1 MSAEGLL
8 IVNSLTSRCLIIPSR
23 KPCRVDKSLHSSH
36 DGCYKPDCYKLN
48 FLLMPELLCSLPSAN
63 KHKPWIETEYQGIV
77 MENDNTVLLNPP
89 LFALDKDAPL
99 HYAGE
104 ICGFRVHNGPSG
116 SGSVQFEAVVL
127 DRSTGEGLVR
137 SKEPLD
143 CESQREHSFTIQA
156 YDCGEGPDGVNS
168 KKSHKAT
175 VHVRVNDVNEFS
187 PVFVERRY
195 EASVP
200 EGRLFDRI
208 VRVEALD
215 ADCSPQYSQICF
227 YDIITPNVPF
237 AIDNDGNIKNTE
249 PLDSKRERVHTFWVT
264 AFDCGKNR
272 AQADAQVVVTVK
284 PSCKPGWIGW
294 TKRVEYTPGSG
305 SIPLFPSLHLETC
318 EETVWNIQATV
329 ELQTGHIGK
338 GCDRDSYSDR
348 SVRRLCGAVRGEVDL
363 LPPPSP
369 AANWTS
375 ALPTLPSSDSSL
387 VFSFNGSNHVA
398 VVPDPVVSALSGD
411 HFTLQLWMR
420 RGGANIQPAATQT
433 RGNRKEEETIVC
445 STVKNDDSFSHY
457 SLSVH
462 GCRLSLFYWPDV
474 SAARPVKFL
483 WKLEQVCDSE
493 WHHLSL
499 SVQFPSVTL
508 YVDGVTFDPAL
519 IHDNGAIPNPAA
531 RQRMFIGACWGES
544 RCVHE
549 NRLQIKPSSTAD
561 STEGDPEQQY
571 VGGYHGLLSG
581 VTVRPGS
588 VEPHSVVECLYACR
602 EGLDFGDLETLGS
615 GMKSSSVSM
624 INQQFGDTELFKH
637 GLWLS
642 WAMRDVTVWRRCQIT
657 GNILSLYTQ
666 PQCFNEE
673 SCLSLKQLEGYL
685 VVLQPDAPQISL
697 SGVGPHLARPAPEFE
712 GSRGVPLFP
721 ELRIVCSLSHA
732 VNTAAQGMEG
742 GALMSDAVAHTLDG
756 CEVQPLGEEL
766 NPEREELLV
775 DMDVVRERG
784 LEIIN
789 TTAYI
794 AITGA
799 ESISVYEDVLRSVR
813 YRLAK
818 GSARFE
824 RRFRLSC
831 SEMNGRYTSNELT
844 LEVNF
849 LHSLD
854 SLYHPSHLLA
864 SQQQFLHPSHHAG
877 ELSGH
882 TLPNPHRNSVVPG
895 AATVIIM
902 VCVGFLVVM
911 VILGVFR
918 IRSIHRRGE
927 GARGGAKESNS
938 QWDDSALTIIINPM
952 ESYESRMGISADTEG
967 EGEEDEEAAESPDD
981 ASDDQRIIIKKEGRD
996 GNARRY

>member
-1 MSAEGLL
+1 
-8 IVNSLTSRCLIIPSR
+8 
-23 KPCRVDKSLHSSH
+23 
-36 DGCYKPDCYKLN
+36 
-48 FLLMPELLCSLPSAN
+48 
-63 KHKPWIETEYQGIV
+63 

-104 ICGFRVHNGPSG
+104 ICGFRVHSGTAG
-116 SGSVQFEAVVL
+116 SGAPQFEAVVL

-249 PLDSKRERVHTFWVT
+249 PLDSKRQRVHSFWVT

-272 AQADAQVVVTVK
+272 AQADAQVIVTVK

-294 TKRVEYTPGSG
+294 SKRVEYTPGSG

-387 VFSFNGSNHVA
+387 VFSFNGSSHVA
-398 VVPDPVVSALSGD
+398 VVPDSVAAAVSGD

-420 RGGANIQPAATQT
+420 RGGANTQPAPNQV
-433 RGNRKEEETIVC
+433 RGNRREEEYIVC
-445 STVKNDDSFSHY
+445 STVRNGRYDSYSHY

-474 SAARPVKFL
+474 AAARPVKFL

-519 IHDNGAIPNPAA
+519 IHDSGAVPNPAP
-531 RQRMFIGACWGES
+531 RQRLVIGACWG
-544 RCVHE
+544 R
-549 NRLQIKPSSTAD
+549 
-561 STEGDPEQQY
+561 Y
-571 VGGYHGLLSG
+571 VGGYRGLLSG

-615 GMKSSSVSM
+615 GMKVHVNPSQSVLVLEGDDIESF
-624 INQQFGDTELFKH
+624 NRAVQQ
-637 GLWLS
+637 
-642 WAMRDVTVWRRCQIT
+642 VTYRNSLRFATPGVRPLKLTTSLRCF
-657 GNILSLYTQ
+657 S
-666 PQCFNEE
+666 EE
-673 SCLSLKQLEGYL
+673 GCLSLKPLEGYL

-712 GSRGVPLFP
+712 GPRGVPLFP
-721 ELRIVCSLSHA
+721 ELRIVCSVAFLFFSLDPLIFPP
-732 VNTAAQGMEG
+732 
-742 GALMSDAVAHTLDG
+742 ALMSDAVAHTLDG

-775 DMDVVRERG
+775 DMESLREKG
-784 LEIIN
+784 LDIIN

-794 AITGA
+794 AITGTA
-799 ESISVYEDVLRSVR
+799 VEWDILRSIR

-864 SQQQFLHPSHHAG
+864 SQQQFLHPSHHSG
-877 ELSGH
+877 ELGGH
-882 TLPNPHRNSVVPG
+882 TLPSPHRNSVVPG

-918 IRSIHRRGE
+918 IRSIHRRGD
-927 GARGGAKESNS
+927 GTRNGAKEGSG
-938 QWDDSALTIIINPM
+938 QWDDSALTIIVNPM
-952 ESYESRMGISADTEG
+952 ESYESRMGATVDTEG
-967 EGEEDEEAAESPDD
+967 EGEEDEEGVDSPGD

-996 GNARRY
+996 SAPRRY

>member
-1 MSAEGLL
+1 
-8 IVNSLTSRCLIIPSR
+8 VKNRT
-23 KPCRVDKSLHSSH
+23 V
-36 DGCYKPDCYKLN
+36 
-48 FLLMPELLCSLPSAN
+48 AN

-143 CESQREHSFTIQA
+143 CENQREHSFTIQA

-249 PLDSKRERVHTFWVT
+249 PLDSKRQRVFTFWVT

-272 AQADAQVVVTVK
+272 AQADAQVVITVK

-398 VVPDPVVSALSGD
+398 VVPDSVVSALSGD

-420 RGGANIQPAATQT
+420 RGGANIHYLLCCT
-433 RGNRKEEETIVC
+433 
-445 STVKNDDSFSHY
+445 DDSFSHY

-519 IHDNGAIPNPAA
+519 IHDNGAIPNPAP
-531 RQRMFIGACWGES
+531 RQRMFIGASWGNVTS
-544 RCVHE
+544 
-549 NRLQIKPSSTAD
+549 PS
-561 STEGDPEQQY
+561 PCC
-571 VGGYHGLLSG
+571 YHGLLSG

-615 GMKSSSVSM
+615 GMKVHVNPSQSVLVLEGDDIESF
-624 INQQFGDTELFKH
+624 NRAVQQ
-637 GLWLS
+637 
-642 WAMRDVTVWRRCQIT
+642 VTYR
-657 GNILSLYTQ
+657 NSLRFAT
-666 PQCFNEE
+666 PGVRPLKLTTSLRCFNEE

-712 GSRGVPLFP
+712 GPRGVPLFP
-721 ELRIVCSLSHA
+721 ELRIVCSLTHA
-732 VNTAAQGMEG
+732 VNTAAQVME

-799 ESISVYEDVLRSVR
+799 ESISVYEDVLRSVH

-854 SLYHPSHLLA
+854 SLYQPSHLLA

-918 IRSIHRRGE
+918 IRSIHRRIE
-927 GARGGAKESNS
+927 GAGGEAKEGTS
-938 QWDDSALTIIINPM
+938 QWDDSALTII
-952 ESYESRMGISADTEG
+952 SYESRMGISADTEG
-967 EGEEDEEAAESPDD
+967 EGEEEEEEEEEVAESPED

>member
-1 MSAEGLL
+1 LTLTRAGSSL
-8 IVNSLTSRCLIIPSR
+8 IAPFVPASPPGSVS
-23 KPCRVDKSLHSSH
+23 VD
-36 DGCYKPDCYKLN
+36 C
-48 FLLMPELLCSLPSAN
+48 SAN

-77 MENDNTVLLNPP
+77 MENDNTVLLSPP

-116 SGSVQFEAVVL
+116 SGTVQFEAVVL

-156 YDCGEGPDGVNS
+156 YDCGEGPDGANS

-249 PLDSKRERVHTFWVT
+249 PLDSKRQRVYTFWVT

-272 AQADAQVVVTVK
+272 AQADAQVVITVK
-284 PSCKPGWIGW
+284 PSCKPGWNGW

-305 SIPLFPSLHLETC
+305 SVPLFPSLHLETC

-375 ALPTLPSSDSSL
+375 SLPTLPSSDSSL
-387 VFSFNGSNHVA
+387 VFSFNGSAHIAAVPNSVA
-398 VVPDPVVSALSGD
+398 AAVSGD

-420 RGGANIQPAATQT
+420 RGGANVQPASSAPTPGQS
-433 RGNRKEEETIVC
+433 RGSHKEEETIIC
-445 STVKNDDSFSHY
+445 STVRNEDSFSHY

-474 SAARPVKFL
+474 SATRPVKFL

-519 IHDNGAIPNPAA
+519 IHDNGAIPNPAP
-531 RQRMFIGACWGES
+531 RQRMVIGACWAEPEEKQKISNNTIPEGKDSGELV
-544 RCVHE
+544 R
-549 NRLQIKPSSTAD
+549 R
-561 STEGDPEQQY
+561 Y
-571 VGGYHGLLSG
+571 VGGYRGLLSG

-615 GMKSSSVSM
+615 GMKVHVNPSQSVLVLEGDDIESF
-624 INQQFGDTELFKH
+624 NRAVQQ
-637 GLWLS
+637 
-642 WAMRDVTVWRRCQIT
+642 VTYRNSLRFATPGVRPLKLTTSLRCF
-657 GNILSLYTQ
+657 S
-666 PQCFNEE
+666 EE

-697 SGVGPHLARPAPEFE
+697 SGVGPHLARPPPEFE
-712 GSRGVPLFP
+712 GPRGVPLFP

-732 VNTAAQGMEG
+732 VNTAAQVMEG
-742 GALMSDAVAHTLDG
+742 GGESPDTLMSDAVAHTLDG

-775 DMDVVRERG
+775 DMDVLRERG

-864 SQQQFLHPSHHAG
+864 SQQQFLHPSQHSG

-882 TLPNPHRNSVVPG
+882 SMPNPHRNSVVPG

-918 IRSIHRRGE
+918 IRSIHRRSEGE
-927 GARGGAKESNS
+927 IGGAKEGSS
-938 QWDDSALTIIINPM
+938 QWDDSALTIIVNPM
-952 ESYESRMGISADTEG
+952 ESFESRMGIAADTEG
-967 EGEEDEEAAESPDD
+967 EGEEEEEEDEEEEEATDSPDD
-981 ASDDQRIIIKKEGRD
+981 AAGDDQRIIAKKDGRD
-996 GNARRY
+996 ANPRRY

>member
-1 MSAEGLL
+1 
-8 IVNSLTSRCLIIPSR
+8 
-23 KPCRVDKSLHSSH
+23 
-36 DGCYKPDCYKLN
+36 
-48 FLLMPELLCSLPSAN
+48 
-63 KHKPWIETEYQGIV
+63 

-116 SGSVQFEAVVL
+116 SGTVQFEAVVL

-143 CESQREHSFTIQA
+143 CENQREHSFTIQA
-156 YDCGEGPDGVNS
+156 YDCGEGPDGANS

-249 PLDSKRERVHTFWVT
+249 PLDSKHQRVHTFWVT

-284 PSCKPGWIGW
+284 PSCKPGWMGW

-305 SIPLFPSLHLETC
+305 SIPLFPGLHLETC

-420 RGGANIQPAATQT
+420 RGGGNIQPATAPT

-445 STVKNDDSFSHY
+445 STVRNDDSFSHY

-474 SAARPVKFL
+474 AAARPVKFL

-519 IHDNGAIPNPAA
+519 IHDNGAIPNPAP
-531 RQRMFIGACWGES
+531 RQRMFIGACWGNNS
-544 RCVHE
+544 HFYSLFLASDAV
-549 NRLQIKPSSTAD
+549 SS
-561 STEGDPEQQY
+561 
-571 VGGYHGLLSG
+571 YHGLLSG

-615 GMKSSSVSM
+615 GMKVHVNPSQSVLVLEGDDIESF
-624 INQQFGDTELFKH
+624 NRAVQQ
-637 GLWLS
+637 
-642 WAMRDVTVWRRCQIT
+642 VTYR
-657 GNILSLYTQ
+657 NSLRFAT
-666 PQCFNEE
+666 PGVRPLKLTTSLRCFNEE

-712 GSRGVPLFP
+712 GPRGVSLFP

-732 VNTAAQGMEG
+732 VNTAAQGME
-742 GALMSDAVAHTLDG
+742 ALMSDAVAHTLDG

-854 SLYHPSHLLA
+854 NLYHPSHLLA

-927 GARGGAKESNS
+927 GARGGSKDGSG
-938 QWDDSALTIIINPM
+938 QWDDSALTIIVNPM
-952 ESYESRMGISADTEG
+952 EVKSDVTIKG
-967 EGEEDEEAAESPDD
+967 EGEEEEVAESPED
-981 ASDDQRIIIKKEGRD
+981 ASDDQRIIVKKEGRD
-996 GNARRY
+996 GAARRY

>member
-1 MSAEGLL
+1 M
-8 IVNSLTSRCLIIPSR
+8 R
-23 KPCRVDKSLHSSH
+23 KRRRRRRGRRRRTGS
-36 DGCYKPDCYKLN
+36 
-48 FLLMPELLCSLPSAN
+48 N

-89 LFALDKDAPL
+89 C
-99 HYAGE
+99 E

-156 YDCGEGPDGVNS
+156 YDCGEGPMA
-168 KKSHKAT
+168 AT

-208 VRVEALD
+208 VR
-215 ADCSPQYSQICF
+215 
-227 YDIITPNVPF
+227 
-237 AIDNDGNIKNTE
+237 
-249 PLDSKRERVHTFWVT
+249 
-264 AFDCGKNR
+264 NR

-284 PSCKPGWIGW
+284 PSCKPGWIACG
-294 TKRVEYTPGSG
+294 VHPGSG

-348 SVRRLCGAVRGEVDL
+348 SVRRLCDL

-387 VFSFNGSNHVA
+387 VFSFNGSTTWRWCPTRWSPLCPETTSRCSCGLGGA
-398 VVPDPVVSALSGD
+398 GPTSSPPPPRPEAAARGGD
-411 HFTLQLWMR
+411 HRVQH
-420 RGGANIQPAATQT
+420 
-433 RGNRKEEETIVC
+433 
-445 STVKNDDSFSHY
+445 DDSFSHY

-519 IHDNGAIPNPAA
+519 IHDNGAIPNPLP
-531 RQRMFIGACWGES
+531 RQRMLIGACWARRE
-544 RCVHE
+544 
-549 NRLQIKPSSTAD
+549 A
-561 STEGDPEQQY
+561 EGDREQHHPR
-571 VGGYHGLLSG
+571 GERL
-581 VTVRPGS
+581 S

-615 GMKSSSVSM
+615 GMKVHVNPSQSVLVLEGDDIESF
-624 INQQFGDTELFKH
+624 NRAVQQ
-637 GLWLS
+637 
-642 WAMRDVTVWRRCQIT
+642 VTYR
-657 GNILSLYTQ
+657 NSLRFAT
-666 PQCFNEE
+666 PGVRPLKLTTSLRCFNEE

-712 GSRGVPLFP
+712 APQGVALFL
-721 ELRIVCSLSHA
+721 ELRI
-732 VNTAAQGMEG
+732 
-742 GALMSDAVAHTLDG
+742 
-756 CEVQPLGEEL
+756 PLGEEL

-775 DMDVVRERG
+775 DME
-784 LEIIN
+784 L
-789 TTAYI
+789 
-794 AITGA
+794 
-799 ESISVYEDVLRSVR
+799 DVLRSVR

-854 SLYHPSHLLA
+854 
-864 SQQQFLHPSHHAG
+864 
-877 ELSGH
+877 
-882 TLPNPHRNSVVPG
+882 T
-895 AATVIIM
+895 ATIIIM

-927 GARGGAKESNS
+927 GAGGGAKEGGN
-938 QWDDSALTIIINPM
+938 QWDDSALTIIVNPM
-952 ESYESRMGISADTEG
+952 ESRMGISADTEG
-967 EGEEDEEAAESPDD
+967 EGEEEEEAAESPED
-981 ASDDQRIIIKKEGRD
+981 ASDDQRIIKKEARD
-996 GNARRY
+996 ARRY

>member
-1 MSAEGLL
+1 CFSA
-8 IVNSLTSRCLIIPSR
+8 
-23 KPCRVDKSLHSSH
+23 
-36 DGCYKPDCYKLN
+36 
-48 FLLMPELLCSLPSAN
+48 AN

-249 PLDSKRERVHTFWVT
+249 PLDSKRERVYTFWVT

-398 VVPDPVVSALSGD
+398 VVPDSVVSALTGD

-420 RGGANIQPAATQT
+420 RGGANIQPF
-433 RGNRKEEETIVC
+433 C
-445 STVKNDDSFSHY
+445 STDDSFSHY

-519 IHDNGAIPNPAA
+519 IHDNV
-531 RQRMFIGACWGES
+531 R
-544 RCVHE
+544 
-549 NRLQIKPSSTAD
+549 
-561 STEGDPEQQY
+561 Y

-615 GMKSSSVSM
+615 GMKVHVNPSQSVLVLEGDDIESF
-624 INQQFGDTELFKH
+624 NRAVQQ
-637 GLWLS
+637 
-642 WAMRDVTVWRRCQIT
+642 VTYR
-657 GNILSLYTQ
+657 NSLRFAT
-666 PQCFNEE
+666 PGVRPLKLTTSCFNEE

-789 TTAYI
+789 TT
-794 AITGA
+794 
-799 ESISVYEDVLRSVR
+799 SISVYEDVLRSVR

-927 GARGGAKESNS
+927 GARGGAKEGSS

-952 ESYESRMGISADTEG
+952 ESYESRMGISADTEA
-967 EGEEDEEAAESPDD
+967 EGEEDEEGAESPDD
-981 ASDDQRIIIKKEGRD
+981 TSDDQRIIIKKEGRD

>member
-1 MSAEGLL
+1 MCKCYAYVQLVEPLHHL
-8 IVNSLTSRCLIIPSR
+8 PLTYFSTTFFYL
-23 KPCRVDKSLHSSH
+23 
-36 DGCYKPDCYKLN
+36 
-48 FLLMPELLCSLPSAN
+48 FLVKKKTN

-104 ICGFRVHNGPSG
+104 ICGFKVHNGPGG
-116 SGSVQFEAVVL
+116 SGSAQFEAVVL

-143 CESQREHSFTIQA
+143 CESQKEHSFTIQA
-156 YDCGEGPDGVNS
+156 YDCGEGPDGTNS

-208 VRVEALD
+208 VRVEAVD

-237 AIDNDGNIKNTE
+237 TIDNDGNIKNTE
-249 PLDSKRERVHTFWVT
+249 PLDSKRQRVHSFWVT

-272 AQADAQVVVTVK
+272 AQADAQVIVTVK

-294 TKRVEYTPGSG
+294 TKRIEYTPGSG
-305 SIPLFPSLHLETC
+305 SIPLFPNLHLETC

-369 AANWTS
+369 ATNWTA

-387 VFSFNGSNHVA
+387 VFSFNGSTHVA
-398 VVPDPVVSALSGD
+398 VVPDSVASAVSGD

-420 RGGANIQPAATQT
+420 RGGASTQPPANQA
-433 RGNRKEEETIVC
+433 RGTRKEEETIIC
-445 STVKNDDSFSHY
+445 NDSYSHY

-519 IHDNGAIPNPAA
+519 IHDNGAIPNPAPH
-531 RQRMFIGACWGES
+531 QQLVIGACWGNLTIRKFVS
-544 RCVHE
+544 
-549 NRLQIKPSSTAD
+549 
-561 STEGDPEQQY
+561 
-571 VGGYHGLLSG
+571 GYKGLLSG
-581 VTVRPGS
+581 VTVRPGN

-615 GMKSSSVSM
+615 GMKVHVNPSQSVLVLEGDDIESF
-624 INQQFGDTELFKH
+624 NRAVQQ
-637 GLWLS
+637 
-642 WAMRDVTVWRRCQIT
+642 VTYRNSLRFATPGVRPLKLTTSLRCF
-657 GNILSLYTQ
+657 S
-666 PQCFNEE
+666 EE
-673 SCLSLKQLEGYL
+673 SCLSLRQLEGYL

-697 SGVGPHLARPAPEFE
+697 SGVGPHLARPAAEFE
-712 GSRGVPLFP
+712 GLQGVPLFP

-742 GALMSDAVAHTLDG
+742 GDAVAHTLDG

-766 NPEREELLV
+766 NPEREELLI
-775 DMDVVRERG
+775 DMEALKERG
-784 LEIIN
+784 LDIIN

-799 ESISVYEDVLRSVR
+799 ESISVYEDVLRSIR

-854 SLYHPSHLLA
+854 I
-864 SQQQFLHPSHHAG
+864 
-877 ELSGH
+877 
-882 TLPNPHRNSVVPG
+882 VPG

-927 GARGGAKESNS
+927 GARGGGKEGSN
-938 QWDDSALTIIINPM
+938 QWDDSALTIIVNPM
-952 ESYESRMGISADTEG
+952 ENRMGIVTDMEG
-967 EGEEDEEAAESPDD
+967 ECDDEEEVVDSPDD
-981 ASDDQRIIIKKEGRD
+981 TSDDQRIIIKKEGRD
-996 GNARRY
+996 SAPRRY

>member
-1 MSAEGLL
+1 MLPVKICQTTASWSINITPYTSSLKRNFSKAFNTFVQRLSHTKYILL
-8 IVNSLTSRCLIIPSR
+8 KCSQSRCII
-23 KPCRVDKSLHSSH
+23 
-36 DGCYKPDCYKLN
+36 
-48 FLLMPELLCSLPSAN
+48 
-63 KHKPWIETEYQGIV
+63 
-77 MENDNTVLLNPP
+77 
-89 LFALDKDAPL
+89 LFS
-99 HYAGE
+99 GE
-104 ICGFRVHNGPSG
+104 ICGFRVHNGPGG
-116 SGSVQFEAVVL
+116 SGSAQFEAVVL

-143 CESQREHSFTIQA
+143 CESQKEHSFTIQA
-156 YDCGEGPDGVNS
+156 YDCGEGPDGTNS

-208 VRVEALD
+208 VRVEAVD

-237 AIDNDGNIKNTE
+237 TIDNDGNIKNTE
-249 PLDSKRERVHTFWVT
+249 PLDSKHQRVHSFWVT

-272 AQADAQVVVTVK
+272 AQADAQVIVTVK
-284 PSCKPGWIGW
+284 PSCKPGWMGW
-294 TKRVEYTPGSG
+294 TKRIEYTPGSG
-305 SIPLFPSLHLETC
+305 SIPLFPNLHLETC
-318 EETVWNIQATV
+318 EKTVWNIQATV

-348 SVRRLCGAVRGEVDL
+348 SVRRLCGAVRGEVEL

-369 AANWTS
+369 ATNWT
-375 ALPTLPSSDSSL
+375 AAVPTLPSSDSSL
-387 VFSFNGSNHVA
+387 VFSFNGSTHVA
-398 VVPDPVVSALSGD
+398 VVPDSVASAVSGD

-420 RGGANIQPAATQT
+420 RGGA
-433 RGNRKEEETIVC
+433 
-445 STVKNDDSFSHY
+445 STHFVVSFPDDSYSHY

-474 SAARPVKFL
+474 STARPVKFL

-519 IHDNGAIPNPAA
+519 IHDNGAIPNPAPH
-531 RQRMFIGACWGES
+531 QRLVIGACWGNFTI
-544 RCVHE
+544 R
-549 NRLQIKPSSTAD
+549 
-561 STEGDPEQQY
+561 
-571 VGGYHGLLSG
+571 LLSG
-581 VTVRPGS
+581 VTVRPGN

-615 GMKSSSVSM
+615 GMKVHVNPSQSVLVLEGDDIESF
-624 INQQFGDTELFKH
+624 NRAVQQ
-637 GLWLS
+637 
-642 WAMRDVTVWRRCQIT
+642 VTYRNSLRFATPGVRPLKLTTSLRCF
-657 GNILSLYTQ
+657 S
-666 PQCFNEE
+666 EE
-673 SCLSLKQLEGYL
+673 SCLSLRQLEGYL

-697 SGVGPHLARPAPEFE
+697 SGVGPHLARPAAEFE
-712 GSRGVPLFP
+712 GPQGVPLFP
-721 ELRIVCSLSHA
+721 ELRIVCSLIMQSFS
-732 VNTAAQGMEG
+732 VSLS
-742 GALMSDAVAHTLDG
+742 ALMSDAVAHTLDG

-775 DMDVVRERG
+775 DMEALKERG
-784 LEIIN
+784 LDIIN

-799 ESISVYEDVLRSVR
+799 ESISVYEDVLRSIR

-864 SQQQFLHPSHHAG
+864 SQQQFLHPSHHTG

-918 IRSIHRRGE
+918 IRSIHRRSE
-927 GARGGAKESNS
+927 GGGGGKEGSN
-938 QWDDSALTIIINPM
+938 QWDDSALTIIVNPM
-952 ESYESRMGISADTEG
+952 ETYENRMGIATDMEG
-967 EGEEDEEAAESPDD
+967 ECDDEEEVVDSPDD
-981 ASDDQRIIIKKEGRD
+981 TSDDQRIIIKKEGRD
-996 GNARRY
+996 SAPRRY

>member
-1 MSAEGLL
+1 MAGMSFL
-8 IVNSLTSRCLIIPSR
+8 S
-23 KPCRVDKSLHSSH
+23 
-36 DGCYKPDCYKLN
+36 
-48 FLLMPELLCSLPSAN
+48 FLLFCLTAVAHGNKAN

-104 ICGFRVHNGPSG
+104 ICGFRVHNGPGG
-116 SGSVQFEAVVL
+116 SGSAQFEAVVL

-156 YDCGEGPDGVNS
+156 YDCGEGPDGTNS

-249 PLDSKRERVHTFWVT
+249 PLDSKKQRVHSFWVT

-294 TKRVEYTPGSG
+294 SKRVEYTPGSG
-305 SIPLFPSLHLETC
+305 SIPLFPSLRLETC

-369 AANWTS
+369 AANWTA

-387 VFSFNGSNHVA
+387 VFSFNGSTHVA
-398 VVPDPVVSALSGD
+398 VVPDSVTSTVPGD

-420 RGGANIQPAATQT
+420 RGGVSTQPTANQA
-433 RGNRKEEETIVC
+433 RGARKEEETIVC
-445 STVKNDDSFSHY
+445 STVKNDDSYSHY

-519 IHDNGAIPNPAA
+519 IHDNGAIPNPAPH
-531 RQRMFIGACWGES
+531 QRLVIGACWEP
-544 RCVHE
+544 E
-549 NRLQIKPSSTAD
+549 NKQKDILNNSIPQSMDTRRF
-561 STEGDPEQQY
+561 
-571 VGGYHGLLSG
+571 VGGYRGLLSG

-602 EGLDFGDLETLGS
+602 EGLDFGDLESLGS
-615 GMKSSSVSM
+615 GMKVHVNPSQSVLVLEGDDIESF
-624 INQQFGDTELFKH
+624 NRAVQQVTYRNSLRFATPGVRPLK
-637 GLWLS
+637 LS
-642 WAMRDVTVWRRCQIT
+642 TSLRCF
-657 GNILSLYTQ
+657 S
-666 PQCFNEE
+666 EE
-673 SCLSLKQLEGYL
+673 GCLSLRQLEGYL

-712 GSRGVPLFP
+712 AARGVPLFP
-721 ELRIVCSLSHA
+721 ELRIACSLSHA
-732 VNTAAQGMEG
+732 VNTAAQDMEG

-766 NPEREELLV
+766 NPEKEELLV
-775 DMDVVRERG
+775 DVEALKEKG
-784 LEIIN
+784 LDIIN

-799 ESISVYEDVLRSVR
+799 ESISVYEDILRSVR

-854 SLYHPSHLLA
+854 SLHHPSHLLA

-927 GARGGAKESNS
+927 GARGAGKESSS
-938 QWDDSALTIIINPM
+938 QWDDSALTIIVNPM
-952 ESYESRMGISADTEG
+952 ESYENRMGIAADTEG
-967 EGEEDEEAAESPDD
+967 EGDDEEEVVESPDD
-981 ASDDQRIIIKKEGRD
+981 SADDQRIIIKKEGRD
-996 GNARRY
+996 SVPRRY

>member
-1 MSAEGLL
+1 MLSAARL
-8 IVNSLTSRCLIIPSR
+8 
-23 KPCRVDKSLHSSH
+23 KPKVK
-36 DGCYKPDCYKLN
+36 N
-48 FLLMPELLCSLPSAN
+48 AN

-104 ICGFRVHNGPSG
+104 ICGFRVHNGPLG

-200 EGRLFDRI
+200 EDRLFDRI

-249 PLDSKRERVHTFWVT
+249 PLDSKRQRVHTFWVT

-305 SIPLFPSLHLETC
+305 SIPLFPGLHLETC

-369 AANWTS
+369 AANWTT

-398 VVPDPVVSALSGD
+398 VVPDLIVSALSGD

-420 RGGANIQPAATQT
+420 RGG
-433 RGNRKEEETIVC
+433 EEETIVC
-445 STVKNDDSFSHY
+445 STVKNEDSYSHY

-499 SVQFPSVTL
+499 SVHYPSVTL
-508 YVDGVTFDPAL
+508 YVDGVTFDPAI
-519 IHDNGAIPNPAA
+519 IHDNGAIPNPAPH
-531 RQRMFIGACWGES
+531 QRMLIGACWGKT
-544 RCVHE
+544 VKV
-549 NRLQIKPSSTAD
+549 LLK
-561 STEGDPEQQY
+561 Y

-615 GMKSSSVSM
+615 GMKVHVNPSQSVLVLEGDDIESF
-624 INQQFGDTELFKH
+624 NRAVQQ
-637 GLWLS
+637 
-642 WAMRDVTVWRRCQIT
+642 VTYR
-657 GNILSLYTQ
+657 NSLRFAT
-666 PQCFNEE
+666 PGVRPLKLTTSLRCFNEE

-712 GSRGVPLFP
+712 SPSGVPLFP

-732 VNTAAQGMEG
+732 INTAAQGMEG
-742 GALMSDAVAHTLDG
+742 GGESVSDLFRVLLRDG

-766 NPEREELLV
+766 NLEKEELLV
-775 DMDVVRERG
+775 DMDLVRERG

-794 AITGA
+794 AITGTA
-799 ESISVYEDVLRSVR
+799 DVLRSVR

-864 SQQQFLHPSHHAG
+864 SQQQFLHPSHHSG

-918 IRSIHRRGE
+918 IRSIHRRGDS
-927 GARGGAKESNS
+927 ARGGAKEGSS
-938 QWDDSALTIIINPM
+938 QWDDSALTIIVNPM
-952 ESYESRMGISADTEG
+952 ETYESPMGISADTEG

-981 ASDDQRIIIKKEGRD
+981 ASDDQRIIIKKEGKD

>member
-1 MSAEGLL
+1 MSPCHRLEVKNGVHKVLYKNIHTHTHTLFKNSCFGFLL
-8 IVNSLTSRCLIIPSR
+8 IAPFNPKPLRSPLCL
-23 KPCRVDKSLHSSH
+23 
-36 DGCYKPDCYKLN
+36 
-48 FLLMPELLCSLPSAN
+48 
-63 KHKPWIETEYQGIV
+63 TEYQGIV

-104 ICGFRVHNGPSG
+104 ICGFRVHNGPLG

-200 EGRLFDRI
+200 EDRLFDRI

-249 PLDSKRERVHTFWVT
+249 PLDSKRQRVHTFWVT

-305 SIPLFPSLHLETC
+305 SIPLFPGLHLETC

-369 AANWTS
+369 AANWTT

-398 VVPDPVVSALSGD
+398 VVPDLIVSALSGD

-420 RGGANIQPAATQT
+420 RGGANLQQRSSNYGFTPLFF
-433 RGNRKEEETIVC
+433 C
-445 STVKNDDSFSHY
+445 STEDSYSHY

-499 SVQFPSVTL
+499 SVHYPSVTL
-508 YVDGVTFDPAL
+508 YVDGVTFDPAI
-519 IHDNGAIPNPAA
+519 IHDNGAIPNPAPH
-531 RQRMFIGACWGES
+531 QRMLIGACW
-544 RCVHE
+544 V
-549 NRLQIKPSSTAD
+549 K
-561 STEGDPEQQY
+561 Y

-615 GMKSSSVSM
+615 GMKVHVNPSQSVLVLEGDDIESF
-624 INQQFGDTELFKH
+624 NRAVQQ
-637 GLWLS
+637 
-642 WAMRDVTVWRRCQIT
+642 VTYR
-657 GNILSLYTQ
+657 NSLRFAT
-666 PQCFNEE
+666 PGVRPLKLTTSLRCFNEE

-712 GSRGVPLFP
+712 SPSGVPLFP

-732 VNTAAQGMEG
+732 INTAAQGME
-742 GALMSDAVAHTLDG
+742 ALMSDAVAHTLDG

-766 NPEREELLV
+766 NLEKEELLV
-775 DMDVVRERG
+775 DMDLDSISSFLSCSCFVSP
-784 LEIIN
+784 
-789 TTAYI
+789 A
-794 AITGA
+794 GA

-864 SQQQFLHPSHHAG
+864 SQQQFLHPSHHSG

-918 IRSIHRRGE
+918 IRSIHRRGDS
-927 GARGGAKESNS
+927 ARGGAKEGSS
-938 QWDDSALTIIINPM
+938 QWDDSALTIIVNPM
-952 ESYESRMGISADTEG
+952 ETYESPMGISADTEG

-981 ASDDQRIIIKKEGRD
+981 ASDDQRIIIKKEGKD

>member
-1 MSAEGLL
+1 MAGMSFL
-8 IVNSLTSRCLIIPSR
+8 S
-23 KPCRVDKSLHSSH
+23 
-36 DGCYKPDCYKLN
+36 
-48 FLLMPELLCSLPSAN
+48 FLLFCLTAVAHGNKAN

-104 ICGFRVHNGPSG
+104 ICGFRVHNGPGG
-116 SGSVQFEAVVL
+116 SGSAQFEAVVL

-156 YDCGEGPDGVNS
+156 YDCGEGPDGTNS

-249 PLDSKRERVHTFWVT
+249 PLDSKKQRVHSFWVT

-294 TKRVEYTPGSG
+294 SKRVEYTPGSG
-305 SIPLFPSLHLETC
+305 SIPLFPSLRLETC

-369 AANWTS
+369 AANWTA

-387 VFSFNGSNHVA
+387 VFSFNGSTHVA
-398 VVPDPVVSALSGD
+398 VVPDPVTSTVPGD

-420 RGGANIQPAATQT
+420 RGGANTQPPANQA
-433 RGNRKEEETIVC
+433 RGARREEETIVC
-445 STVKNDDSFSHY
+445 STVKNDDSYSHY

-499 SVQFPSVTL
+499 SVQFPSITL

-519 IHDNGAIPNPAA
+519 IHDNGAIPNPAPQ
-531 RQRMFIGACWGES
+531 QRLVIGACWEP
-544 RCVHE
+544 E
-549 NRLQIKPSSTAD
+549 NKQKDILNNSIP
-561 STEGDPEQQY
+561 EGKNTRRF
-571 VGGYHGLLSG
+571 VGGYRGLLSG
-581 VTVRPGS
+581 VTVRSGS

-602 EGLDFGDLETLGS
+602 EGLDFGDLESLGS
-615 GMKSSSVSM
+615 GMKVHVNPSQSVLVLEGDDIESF
-624 INQQFGDTELFKH
+624 NRAVQQVTYRNSLRFATPGVRPLK
-637 GLWLS
+637 LS
-642 WAMRDVTVWRRCQIT
+642 TSLRCF
-657 GNILSLYTQ
+657 S
-666 PQCFNEE
+666 EE
-673 SCLSLKQLEGYL
+673 GCLSLRQLEGYL

-712 GSRGVPLFP
+712 AVHGVPLFP

-732 VNTAAQGMEG
+732 VNTAAQDMEG

-766 NPEREELLV
+766 NPEKEELLV
-775 DMDVVRERG
+775 DMEALKEKG
-784 LEIIN
+784 LDIIN

-799 ESISVYEDVLRSVR
+799 ESISVYEDILRSVR
-813 YRLAK
+813 YRLAR

-864 SQQQFLHPSHHAG
+864 SQQQFLHPSHHTG

-918 IRSIHRRGE
+918 IRSIHHRGE
-927 GARGGAKESNS
+927 GARGAGKESSN
-938 QWDDSALTIIINPM
+938 QWDDSALTIIVNPM
-952 ESYESRMGISADTEG
+952 ESYENRMGIAADTEG
-967 EGEEDEEAAESPDD
+967 EGDDEEEVVESPDD
-981 ASDDQRIIIKKEGRD
+981 LADDQRIIIKKEGRD
-996 GNARRY
+996 SAPRRY

>member
-1 MSAEGLL
+1 TP
-8 IVNSLTSRCLIIPSR
+8 V
-23 KPCRVDKSLHSSH
+23 PCF
-36 DGCYKPDCYKLN
+36 CDCS
-48 FLLMPELLCSLPSAN
+48 FSAN

-99 HYAGE
+99 HYAELTFTVPWE
-104 ICGFRVHNGPSG
+104 ICGFRVHNGPGG
-116 SGSVQFEAVVL
+116 SGSTQFEAVVL

-143 CESQREHSFTIQA
+143 CESHKEHSFTIQA
-156 YDCGEGPDGVNS
+156 YDCGEGPDGTNS

-200 EGRLFDRI
+200 EDRLFDRI
-208 VRVEALD
+208 VRVEAID

-237 AIDNDGNIKNTE
+237 TIDNDGNIKNTE
-249 PLDSKRERVHTFWVT
+249 PLDSKRQRVHSFWVT

-272 AQADAQVVVTVK
+272 AQADAQVIVTVK

-294 TKRVEYTPGSG
+294 TKRIEYTPGSG
-305 SIPLFPSLHLETC
+305 SIPLFPNLRLEAC

-369 AANWTS
+369 ATNWTT

-387 VFSFNGSNHVA
+387 VFSFNGSTHVA
-398 VVPDPVVSALSGD
+398 VVPDSVASAVSGD

-420 RGGANIQPAATQT
+420 RGGA
-433 RGNRKEEETIVC
+433 KEETIIC
-445 STVKNDDSFSHY
+445 NDSYSHY

-474 SAARPVKFL
+474 SATRPVKFL

-519 IHDNGAIPNPAA
+519 IHDNGAIPNPAPH
-531 RQRMFIGACWGES
+531 QRLVIGACWGNFTIS
-544 RCVHE
+544 H
-549 NRLQIKPSSTAD
+549 L
-561 STEGDPEQQY
+561 
-571 VGGYHGLLSG
+571 GYKGLLSG
-581 VTVRPGS
+581 VTVRPGN

-615 GMKSSSVSM
+615 GMKVHVNPSQSVLVLEGDEIESF
-624 INQQFGDTELFKH
+624 NRAVQQ
-637 GLWLS
+637 
-642 WAMRDVTVWRRCQIT
+642 VTYKNSLRFATPGVRPLKLTTSLRCF
-657 GNILSLYTQ
+657 S
-666 PQCFNEE
+666 EE
-673 SCLSLKQLEGYL
+673 SCLSLRQMEGYL

-697 SGVGPHLARPAPEFE
+697 SGVGPHLARPAAEFE
-712 GSRGVPLFP
+712 GPQGVPLFP

-742 GALMSDAVAHTLDG
+742 GGMFSPKTVISLMSDAVAHTLDG

-766 NPEREELLV
+766 NSEREELLV
-775 DMDVVRERG
+775 DMEALKERG
-784 LEIIN
+784 LDIIN

-794 AITGA
+794 AITGHFFHINLM
-799 ESISVYEDVLRSVR
+799 SISVYEDVLRSIC

-844 LEVNF
+844 LEVKNTTEHRT
-849 LHSLD
+849 LI
-854 SLYHPSHLLA
+854 LYHPSHLLA
-864 SQQQFLHPSHHAG
+864 SQQQFLHPSHHTG

-918 IRSIHRRGE
+918 IRSIHRRSE
-927 GARGGAKESNS
+927 GARGGGKEGSS
-938 QWDDSALTIIINPM
+938 QWDDSALNIIVNPM
-952 ESYESRMGISADTEG
+952 E
-967 EGEEDEEAAESPDD
+967 EEVVDSPDD
-981 ASDDQRIIIKKEGRD
+981 TSDDQRIIKKEGRD
-996 GNARRY
+996 SAPRRY

>member
-1 MSAEGLL
+1 M
-8 IVNSLTSRCLIIPSR
+8 
-23 KPCRVDKSLHSSH
+23 
-36 DGCYKPDCYKLN
+36 
-48 FLLMPELLCSLPSAN
+48 FLLFAG
-63 KHKPWIETEYQGIV
+63 HKPWIETEYQGIV

-116 SGSVQFEAVVL
+116 SASVQFEAVVL

-249 PLDSKRERVHTFWVT
+249 PLDSKRQRVHTFWVT

-272 AQADAQVVVTVK
+272 AQADTQVVVTVK

-369 AANWTS
+369 AANWTT

-398 VVPDPVVSALSGD
+398 VVPDSVVSALSGD

-420 RGGANIQPAATQT
+420 RGGANIQAATTQT

-508 YVDGVTFDPAL
+508 YVDGVTFDPVYGL
-519 IHDNGAIPNPAA
+519 Y
-531 RQRMFIGACWGES
+531 
-544 RCVHE
+544 V
-549 NRLQIKPSSTAD
+549 LTPSCLWSLVK
-561 STEGDPEQQY
+561 Y
-571 VGGYHGLLSG
+571 IGGYHGLLSG
-581 VTVRPGS
+581 VTIRPGS

-615 GMKSSSVSM
+615 GMKVHVNPSQSVLVLEGDDIESF
-624 INQQFGDTELFKH
+624 NRAVQQ
-637 GLWLS
+637 
-642 WAMRDVTVWRRCQIT
+642 VTYR
-657 GNILSLYTQ
+657 NSLRFAT
-666 PQCFNEE
+666 PGVRPLKLTTSLRCFNEE

-712 GSRGVPLFP
+712 GPRGVPPFPRAPDCLFP
-721 ELRIVCSLSHA
+721 VSCS
-732 VNTAAQGMEG
+732 
-742 GALMSDAVAHTLDG
+742 LMSDAVAHTLDG

-775 DMDVVRERG
+775 DMDVKTLLSTVIVSV
-784 LEIIN
+784 L
-789 TTAYI
+789 TLFFPALPP
-794 AITGA
+794 GA

-895 AATVIIM
+895 AATIIIM

-927 GARGGAKESNS
+927 GSRSGAKEGSS
-938 QWDDSALTIIINPM
+938 QWDDSALTIIVNPM

-967 EGEEDEEAAESPDD
+967 EGEEDEEVAESPDD

>member
-1 MSAEGLL
+1 MDRMSFLSFLL
-8 IVNSLTSRCLIIPSR
+8 LCLTSVANGN
-23 KPCRVDKSLHSSH
+23 K
-36 DGCYKPDCYKLN
+36 
-48 FLLMPELLCSLPSAN
+48 AN

-104 ICGFRVHNGPSG
+104 ICGFRVHNGPTG
-116 SGSVQFEAVVL
+116 SSSVQFEAVVL

-156 YDCGEGPDGVNS
+156 YDCGEGPDGANS

-227 YDIITPNVPF
+227 YDIITPSVPF
-237 AIDNDGNIKNTE
+237 VIDNDGNIKNTE
-249 PLDSKRERVHTFWVT
+249 PLDSKRQRVHTFWVT

-294 TKRVEYTPGSG
+294 SKRVEYTPGSG

-387 VFSFNGSNHVA
+387 VFSFNGSTHVA
-398 VVPDPVVSALSGD
+398 VVPDSVAAAVSGD

-420 RGGANIQPAATQT
+420 RGGINTQPPTNQA
-433 RGNRKEEETIVC
+433 RGNHREEETIVC

-519 IHDNGAIPNPAA
+519 IHDNGVIPNPAP
-531 RQRMFIGACWGES
+531 RQRLVIGACWGI
-544 RCVHE
+544 VHTHT
-549 NRLQIKPSSTAD
+549 SSD
-561 STEGDPEQQY
+561 TEKHGVSLLIHLIIFY
-571 VGGYHGLLSG
+571 VGGYRGLLSG

-615 GMKSSSVSM
+615 GMKVHVNPSQSVLVLEGDDIESF
-624 INQQFGDTELFKH
+624 NRAVQQ
-637 GLWLS
+637 
-642 WAMRDVTVWRRCQIT
+642 VTYR
-657 GNILSLYTQ
+657 NSLRFAT
-666 PQCFNEE
+666 PGVRPLKLTTSLRCFNEE
-673 SCLSLKQLEGYL
+673 SCLTLRQLEGYL

-712 GSRGVPLFP
+712 GPRGVPLFP

-775 DMDVVRERG
+775 DMDALRERG

-864 SQQQFLHPSHHAG
+864 SQQQFLHPSHHSG

-911 VILGVFR
+911 VIMGVFR

-927 GARGGAKESNS
+927 GARGGSKEDSG
-938 QWDDSALTIIINPM
+938 QWDDSALTIIVNPM

-967 EGEEDEEAAESPDD
+967 EGEEDEEVVESPDN
-981 ASDDQRIIIKKEGRD
+981 ANDDQRIIIKKEGRD
-996 GNARRY
+996 GNPRRY